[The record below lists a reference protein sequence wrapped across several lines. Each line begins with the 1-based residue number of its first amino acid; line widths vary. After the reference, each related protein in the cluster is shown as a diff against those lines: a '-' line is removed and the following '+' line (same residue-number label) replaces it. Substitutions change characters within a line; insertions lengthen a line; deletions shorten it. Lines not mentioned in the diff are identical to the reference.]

1 MTAQLMILSTAAVV
15 SVTDSMRWGVVLDC
29 GSSGT
34 RVHIYN
40 WDHDVGLESLAE
52 FTPTKKEDQDL
63 LIDNIKGIS
72 SFADVPAGVAP
83 YITSL
88 LDQAARWVP
97 SAKQS
102 TTRVHAY
109 ATAGMRLLTEAR
121 QQPIWQNI
129 DDAMLAS
136 GFRYEVGD
144 SATIGG
150 EYEGIFNY
158 LALRHILRSAPA
170 GTPPILGGL
179 DLGGASTQ
187 ITFAPSSGVILNDA
201 YRLVVNYTAMRLYSH
216 SFMRF
221 GQNEAM
227 QRYAQSLSD
236 AEGSSALYAS
246 LNSPCHNRGLNETF
260 TVDCSGGTGNCV
272 RLLNGTGDYTACRS
286 YASSLLGLQ
295 ALCLLGPCSANGIY
309 QPNPSAV
316 AFYAVSSFFYT
327 ANGLGLIGWNE
338 VKGIPTSAFE
348 AAGHS
353 FCGQPWV
360 SVQSEYS
367 ASYCFLSAYVPAL
380 LDSYAIDRDSATA
393 VTYARKIAGFSMGWA
408 LGAQIFLMAEQ
419 ACTIEPAGKP
429 PNAGNPTDC
438 TAAEQPYEIGL
449 GLGVPAALA
458 LGGALGGVLGHRR
471 ALKERNREPNALL
484 PGVSDVRDGLQ

>member
-15 SVTDSMRWGVVLDC
+15 SVSDSMRWGVVLDC

-34 RVHIYN
+34 RVHLYN

-52 FTPTKKEDQDL
+52 FTPTRKEDQDL

-179 DLGGASTQ
+179 DLCGASTQ

-201 YRLVVNYTAMRLYSH
+201 YRLVVNYTAMRLTNS
-216 SFMRF
+216 SC
-221 GQNEAM
+221 
-227 QRYAQSLSD
+227 
-236 AEGSSALYAS
+236 GSVRTRPCNATPRV
-246 LNSPCHNRGLNETF
+246 SPTPRAVGARPRSTACATTQGLN
-260 TVDCSGGTGNCV
+260 DLHS
-272 RLLNGTGDYTACRS
+272 RL
-286 YASSLLGLQ
+286 Q
-295 ALCLLGPCSANGIY
+295 
-309 QPNPSAV
+309 
-316 AFYAVSSFFYT
+316 
-327 ANGLGLIGWNE
+327 W
-338 VKGIPTSAFE
+338 
-348 AAGHS
+348 
-353 FCGQPWV
+353 
-360 SVQSEYS
+360 
-367 ASYCFLSAYVPAL
+367 
-380 LDSYAIDRDSATA
+380 
-393 VTYARKIAGFSMGWA
+393 
-408 LGAQIFLMAEQ
+408 
-419 ACTIEPAGKP
+419 
-429 PNAGNPTDC
+429 
-438 TAAEQPYEIGL
+438 
-449 GLGVPAALA
+449 
-458 LGGALGGVLGHRR
+458 
-471 ALKERNREPNALL
+471 RNRQLRAAPQ
-484 PGVSDVRDGLQ
+484 RHW